1 MGFSPELLLVLVL
14 LAGGALWLLAV
25 RVVFPAREL
34 LAVLQRIARGDLR
47 PVILPGM
54 PFFLRNAA
62 KNLRETAE
70 TLAGQKELLA
80 EEEFSISTILES
92 MTEGVAVTGPD
103 LRIRQVNKSAVAMFH
118 LGNRIN
124 GSLLP
129 EVFMSHEL
137 QSVAQRVVKTGVVQR
152 GELDVV
158 IPGRKDRC
166 HLLVTAAPLNSPGKR
181 TPGGYLFVFHDVTR
195 LRELEAVRREFVANV
210 SHEFRTPLSIISGYL
225 ETLSE
230 ESIDREMIEKS
241 VAVMSRHAA
250 RLNNLI
256 DDLLTISR
264 MEEKAVRL
272 EKSRISLEPL
282 LRGVI
287 EQLERESTERG
298 VSVRLEVGE
307 GIPFIEVDA
316 YRMEQAFSNLL
327 INALR
332 HGVRHAGGEAA
343 SVVVSIAAE
352 GNDVAVSFRDNG
364 PGIPLADQEHLFERF
379 YRVGGD
385 RARQSGGT
393 GLGLSIVKN
402 VVQAHGGRV
411 TLESRPG
418 EGATFT
424 IRLPFAA

>member
-1 MGFSPELLLVLVL
+1 
-14 LAGGALWLLAV
+14 
-25 RVVFPAREL
+25 
-34 LAVLQRIARGDLR
+34 
-47 PVILPGM
+47 
-54 PFFLRNAA
+54 
-62 KNLRETAE
+62 
-70 TLAGQKELLA
+70 
-80 EEEFSISTILES
+80 

-118 LGNRIN
+118 LGSRIN

-137 QSVAQRVVKTGVVQR
+137 QSVAQRVVKTSVVQR

-264 MEEKAVRL
+264 MEEKAARL

-298 VSVRLEVGE
+298 VSVRLVVGE

-332 HGVRHAGGEAA
+332 HGVRHAGGEAV

>member
-1 MGFSPELLLVLVL
+1 MGFSPELLVVLVL
-14 LAGGALWLLAV
+14 LIGGALWLLAV

-47 PVILPGM
+47 PVILNGM

-118 LGNRIN
+118 LGSRIN

-137 QSVAQRVVKTGVVQR
+137 QSVAQRVVKTSVVQR

-264 MEEKAVRL
+264 MEEKAARL

-298 VSVRLEVGE
+298 VSVRLVVGE

-332 HGVRHAGGEAA
+332 HGVRHAGGEAV

>member
-1 MGFSPELLLVLVL
+1 MGFFAELLVAVLLVL
-14 LAGGALWLLAV
+14 GALCLLAV
-25 RVVFPAREL
+25 WVIFPAREL
-34 LAVLQRIARGDLR
+34 LAVLRRIALGDLR

-54 PFFLRNAA
+54 PFFLRGAA

-70 TLAGQKELLA
+70 TLAGQKVLLA
-80 EEEFSISTILES
+80 EEEFGLSTILES

-103 LRIRQVNKSAVAMFH
+103 LRIRQVNKAAVAMFH
-118 LGNRIN
+118 LGVRVN
-124 GSLLP
+124 GALLS

-137 QSVAQRVVKTGVVQR
+137 QVVAQRVSQTALVQR
-152 GELDVV
+152 GELDLV

-210 SHEFRTPLSIISGYL
+210 SHEFRTPLSIINGYL
-225 ETLSE
+225 ETLSDE
-230 ESIDREMIEKS
+230 EIDREMMEKS
-241 VAVMSRHAA
+241 VAVMRRHAD

-264 MEEKAVRL
+264 MEEKGVRL
-272 EKSRISLEPL
+272 ETRRISLEPL
-282 LRGVI
+282 LRSVI

-298 VSVRLEVGE
+298 VAVRLVVGE
-307 GIPFIEVDA
+307 GLPLIEIDS

-332 HGVRHAGGEAA
+332 HGVPVTGSEAA
-343 SVVVSIAAE
+343 EVVISVSAE
-352 GNDVAVSFRDNG
+352 GNDVAVRFRDNG
-364 PGIPLADQEHLFERF
+364 PGIALADQEHIFERF

-385 RARQSGGT
+385 RARQTGGT

-418 EGATFT
+418 EGSTFT
-424 IRLPFAA
+424 IRLPFVA